1 MARKVLYR
9 VRDNSVMQ
17 YKLAKKEY
25 DNAKIYHD
33 KAYAK
38 LLRSAKAVL
47 RLYVPLKNAV
57 SDNDWSSK
65 KITRVKLAN
74 KSKNIEL
81 TLIDTVNGVSKETY
95 WKFPSWMMGAD
106 KDKVVEGLQQ
116 QIEEQGKKYK

>member
-1 MARKVLYR
+1 MALKVLYR
-9 VRDNSVMQ
+9 VRDNSVAQ

-38 LLRSAKAVL
+38 LIRSAKTVL
-47 RLYVPLKNAV
+47 SLYVPLKNAV
-57 SDNDWSSK
+57 SDVDWSEK

-74 KSKNIEL
+74 KGKNIEL
-81 TLIDTVNGVSKETY
+81 ALVHRVDGVSRETY

-106 KDKVVEGLQQ
+106 KDKVVEGLKQ
-116 QIEEQGKKYK
+116 QIEEQGKKYL